1 MNHYGCHQNFVEVV
15 AWLETIG
22 IDSLPA
28 KDYIGGFHDQLLTS
42 NVKCFPETS

>member
-15 AWLETIG
+15 ACLKTIG
-22 IDSLPA
+22 MDSLPA
-28 KDYIGGFHDQLLTS
+28 NDNIDGFHDQLLTS